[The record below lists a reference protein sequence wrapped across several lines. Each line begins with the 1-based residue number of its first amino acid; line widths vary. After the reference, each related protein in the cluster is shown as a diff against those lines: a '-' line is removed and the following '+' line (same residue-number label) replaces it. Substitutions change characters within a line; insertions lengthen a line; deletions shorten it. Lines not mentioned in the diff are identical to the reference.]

1 MPPDPPPAEDLG
13 SSGRAGTLY
22 SPPYAPPALPHDSVA
37 PVSREAADAS
47 PPPMLKH
54 WREVKAQH
62 PETILFYR
70 VGDFYEMFHED
81 AQLAARV
88 LDITLTSRGDGVPL
102 AGVPV
107 KAAAEYLRQLIG
119 AGHRVAICEQVEDPR
134 LAKGLVRREVVETVT
149 PGAMLQEGW
158 LAGGKNNFLVA
169 VARDDQRVG
178 LAAIDLS
185 TGEFLL
191 ETLDEAGLA
200 EALGRLGPAEVVL
213 PGDAALPAGDDVLRT
228 VRERWE
234 FDPDLAREELARRFS
249 LATLDGLGVGPEDAP
264 AIGAAG
270 ALLRYLTELQ
280 PSGLPHLARPF
291 VRRSDEFLWLD
302 EMTRRNLELVEP
314 LRAGARGCTLL
325 ETIDATVTPMGGRL
339 LRQWLLSPLRDPAT
353 IGYRLDAVEVTVRD
367 GRGRARLREA
377 LDGVRDVE
385 RLAGRAAAGR
395 ATPRELGALRD
406 SFLRLPDVSEALS
419 ALAASTLPGGGRAAA
434 LADAV
439 DELDLLADLVSELAR
454 GLEERP
460 PALLADGGV
469 IREGYDT
476 ELDELRTLR
485 DGGRQYIASLQQRE
499 RERTGIS
506 SLKVGFNKVFGY
518 YLEITNAHAARV
530 PPDYER
536 RQTLASA
543 ERYVT
548 PELKDYEAR
557 VLGAEERMAAREAE
571 LFGALRALVGQAIGR
586 IQRTAR
592 VLARLDV
599 WTTLADGAVTGRYV
613 RPEVHDGFDLV
624 LRECRHPVIERMMP
638 RESFIPND
646 ARFTE
651 AERVALVTGP
661 NMAGKSTIL
670 RQIGLC
676 VVLAQMGAFVPAA
689 AASVGTVDRLFTRVG
704 ASDNLARGQST
715 FMVEMSETS
724 AILHNAGPRSLVLL
738 DEIGRGT
745 STYDGVAI
753 AWAVTEHLHDRV
765 GCKTMFATHY
775 HELMQLPERLQ
786 HARNYNVAVRETGET
801 VVFLHRLEPG
811 GTDRSYGIHVAQLAG
826 LPDSVVR
833 RAREILGTLEG
844 DHRVVPGAPP
854 ETPRDPGQLALFAE
868 PPPTDPMVEELRL
881 IDVNALT
888 PLEALNRLADLQ
900 RRAEDRR

>member
-1 MPPDPPPAEDLG
+1 M
-13 SSGRAGTLY
+13 
-22 SPPYAPPALPHDSVA
+22 A

-47 PPPMLKH
+47 SPPMLKH

-62 PETILFYR
+62 PQTILFYR

-81 AQLAARV
+81 AELAARV

-107 KAAAEYLRQLIG
+107 KAAADYLRQLVG
-119 AGHRVAICEQVEDPR
+119 AGHRVAICEQVEDPEAR
-134 LAKGLVRREVVETVT
+134 QG
-149 PGAMLQEGW
+149 PGAPRGGRDRHARRACCRKDGSP
-158 LAGGKNNFLVA
+158 AGGTTSWWR
-169 VARDDQRVG
+169 VARDDERVG

-213 PGDAALPAGDDVLRT
+213 AGDAALPAGDDVLRT

-249 LATLDGLGVGPEDAP
+249 LASLDGLGVGPEDAP

-291 VRRSDEFLWLD
+291 VRRSDAFLWLD

-339 LRQWLLSPLRDPAT
+339 LRQWLLSPLRDPAA

-439 DELDLLADLVSELAR
+439 DELDLLADLASELGR

-469 IREGYDT
+469 IRRG
-476 ELDELRTLR
+476 LRR
-485 DGGRQYIASLQQRE
+485 RAR
-499 RERTGIS
+499 R
-506 SLKVGFNKVFGY
+506 
-518 YLEITNAHAARV
+518 APHAPRRR
-530 PPDYER
+530 PP
-536 RQTLASA
+536 
-543 ERYVT
+543 VH
-548 PELKDYEAR
+548 
-557 VLGAEERMAAREAE
+557 
-571 LFGALRALVGQAIGR
+571 
-586 IQRTAR
+586 
-592 VLARLDV
+592 RL
-599 WTTLADGAVTGRYV
+599 
-613 RPEVHDGFDLV
+613 
-624 LRECRHPVIERMMP
+624 
-638 RESFIPND
+638 
-646 ARFTE
+646 
-651 AERVALVTGP
+651 
-661 NMAGKSTIL
+661 
-670 RQIGLC
+670 
-676 VVLAQMGAFVPAA
+676 AA
-689 AASVGTVDRLFTRVG
+689 AAGAGADR
-704 ASDNLARGQST
+704 
-715 FMVEMSETS
+715 
-724 AILHNAGPRSLVLL
+724 H
-738 DEIGRGT
+738 
-745 STYDGVAI
+745 
-753 AWAVTEHLHDRV
+753 
-765 GCKTMFATHY
+765 
-775 HELMQLPERLQ
+775 
-786 HARNYNVAVRETGET
+786 
-801 VVFLHRLEPG
+801 
-811 GTDRSYGIHVAQLAG
+811 HVAQGRLQQG
-826 LPDSVVR
+826 LRVLPRDHQRAR
-833 RAREILGTLEG
+833 RA
-844 DHRVVPGAPP
+844 GA
-854 ETPRDPGQLALFAE
+854 R
-868 PPPTDPMVEELRL
+868 PT
-881 IDVNALT
+881 T
-888 PLEALNRLADLQ
+888 SGG
-900 RRAEDRR
+900 RRWRRPSAT

>member
-1 MPPDPPPAEDLG
+1 
-13 SSGRAGTLY
+13 
-22 SPPYAPPALPHDSVA
+22 
-37 PVSREAADAS
+37 
-47 PPPMLKH
+47 MLKH

-62 PETILFYR
+62 PHTILFYR

-81 AQLAARV
+81 AELASRI
-88 LDITLTSRGDGVPL
+88 LDITLTARGDGVPL

-107 KAAAEYLRQLIG
+107 KAAADYLRQLVG
-119 AGHRVAICEQVEDPR
+119 AGHRVAICEQVEDPK
-134 LAKGLVRREVVETVT
+134 LAKGLVRREVVETLT
-149 PGAMLQEGW
+149 PGALLQEGW
-158 LAGGKNNFLVA
+158 LAGGRNNWIVA
-169 VARDDQRVG
+169 LGPMEGEAGRRTAG

-185 TGEFLL
+185 TGEFVL
-191 ETLDEAGLA
+191 ETVDAAGI
-200 EALGRLGPAEVVL
+200 EESFSRLTPAEVVV
-213 PGDAALPAGDDVLRT
+213 PAGTDTTPLPEAPASRLT
-228 VRERWE
+228 VERDAWE
-234 FDPDLAREELARRFS
+234 YDAELAREELSRRFS
-249 LATLDGLGVGPEDAP
+249 LASLDGLGVGPEDRGAL
-264 AIGAAG
+264 GAAG
-270 ALLRYLTELQ
+270 ALLRYLGELQ

-291 VRRSDEFLWLD
+291 VRRADAFLWLD
-302 EMTRRNLELVEP
+302 DMTRRNLELVEP

-325 ETIDATVTPMGGRL
+325 EIIDATVTPMGGRL
-339 LRQWLLSPLRDPAT
+339 LRQWLLSPLRDPAA
-353 IGYRLDAVEVTVRD
+353 IDARLDAVAVAVKD
-367 GRGRARLREA
+367 SRGRARLREA
-377 LDGVRDVE
+377 LDGVRDIE
-385 RLAGRAAAGR
+385 RLSGRAAAGR

-406 SFLRLPDVSEALS
+406 SFNRLPDVAEALS
-419 ALAASTLPGGGRAAA
+419 GLDRVAA
-434 LADAV
+434 LAEAV
-439 DELDLLADLVSELAR
+439 EELDLLADVGGELGRA
-454 GLEERP
+454 LEDRLP
-460 PALLADGGV
+460 QLLSDGGV
-469 IREGYDT
+469 IRHGYDR
-476 ELDELRTLR
+476 ELDELRSLR

-530 PPDYER
+530 PADYER

-548 PELKDYEAR
+548 PELKEYESR
-557 VLGAEERMAAREAE
+557 VLGAEERMAVREAE
-571 LFGALRALVGQAIGR
+571 LFGALRAAVGNAIGR

-599 WTTLADGAVTGRYV
+599 WTALAERAVSGRYV
-613 RPEVHDGFDLV
+613 RPSVNDGYDLV
-624 LRECRHPVIERMMP
+624 LRESRHPVIECMMP
-638 RESFIPND
+638 RESFMPND

-676 VVLAQMGAFVPAA
+676 VVLAQMGSFVPAA
-689 AASVGTVDRLFTRVG
+689 EASIGVVDRLFTRVG

-724 AILHNAGPRSLVLL
+724 AILHNAGRRSLVLL

-786 HARNYNVAVRETGET
+786 HARNYNVAVRETGDT

-826 LPDSVVR
+826 LPAHVLG

-844 DHRVVPGAPP
+844 EHRMVPGAPP
-854 ETPRDPGQLALFAE
+854 DATRDPGQLVLFGE
-868 PPPTDPMVEELRL
+868 PPAPDPMLQELRAL
-881 IDVNALT
+881 DVDTLT
-888 PLEALNRLADLQ
+888 PLEALNRLADFK

>member
-1 MPPDPPPAEDLG
+1 
-13 SSGRAGTLY
+13 
-22 SPPYAPPALPHDSVA
+22 
-37 PVSREAADAS
+37 
-47 PPPMLKH
+47 MLQH
-54 WREVKAQH
+54 WRQVKAQH
-62 PETILFYR
+62 QDAILFYR

-119 AGHRVAICEQVEDPR
+119 AGHRVAICEQVEDPK

-213 PGDAALPAGDDVLRT
+213 AGDAALPAGDDVLRT

-291 VRRSDEFLWLD
+291 VRRSDAFLWLD

-339 LRQWLLSPLRDPAT
+339 LRQWLLSPLRDPAA

-439 DELDLLADLVSELAR
+439 DELDLLADLASELGR
-454 GLEERP
+454 GLEQRP

-469 IREGYDT
+469 IREGYDA

-499 RERTGIS
+499 RERTGIT

-518 YLEITNAHAARV
+518 YLEITNAHVARV

-557 VLGAEERMAAREAE
+557 VLGAEERMAVREAE
-571 LFGALRALVGQAIGR
+571 LFGALRGLVAQAIGR
-586 IQRTAR
+586 VQRTAR

-599 WTTLADGAVTGRYV
+599 WTTLADGAVAGRYV

-826 LPDSVVR
+826 LPDGVVR

-844 DHRVVPGAPP
+844 DHRVVPGPPP
-854 ETPRDPGQLALFAE
+854 EGPRDPGQLALFAE
-868 PPPTDPMVEELRL
+868 PPPPDPMVEELRL